1 MILNRIPSAHRAVRQ
16 MQRAWDYPKNR
27 RVSGLRL
34 CLLFSQ
40 ISISA
45 DRDVPAFSKA
55 GTFFPCSSINVN
67 CGMFPRGILKGIG
80 CVQSPSNLFFIKLHL
95 LQLIAHYHT
104 CMKQN
109 DAKQPGHLP
118 AQAVCSAGRT
128 YSCQESIE
136 ECPLF
141 QGCRSS
147 LAELAINH
155 SK

>member
-1 MILNRIPSAHRAVRQ
+1 MIHDRIPSEHRAVRQ
-16 MQRAWDYPKNR
+16 MQRAWDIPKIAVCTDSGCACYSLKSQYP
-27 RVSGLRL
+27 
-34 CLLFSQ
+34 Q
-40 ISISA
+40 
-45 DRDVPAFSKA
+45 
-55 GTFFPCSSINVN
+55 N

-109 DAKQPGHLP
+109 DAKQPGHLT